1 MSWATKQQQKQVKL
15 GIWLNLL
22 PPGMLGHLKRWRK
35 IFVFPFVFVKDR
47 FIKSYE
53 RWAQMS
59 SIPWET
65 HLWGKEV
72 FMRFCKNLLC
82 FHFKPWHHFLLF
94 NFQKSSFA
102 QFWVG
107 RSPMSGKLCFP
118 SIFILVCDN
127 EQWYCPNYR
136 LIDIRVLDVRGLD
149 VRGWTLGVWTF
160 GVEPRTSVFR
170 RSGFGVRGSYQYP
183 KMVKKTPNV
192 RTPNVQ
198 TPNVRTPNVRKHHR
212 SKNWTLN
219 IWTPNV
225 RKPRMSENEPRMSKP
240 RMSKKPR
247 TSENE
252 PRMSKPRTSENPE
265 RPKMNPECLNP
276 ERPKTP
282 NVLNEPQTSS
292 CIRKNTKFNHGE

>member
-22 PPGMLGHLKRWRK
+22 PPGMLGHLKRRRK
-35 IFVFPFVFVKDR
+35 IFVLPIVFVKDR

-127 EQWYCPNYR
+127 EQWYCPNYLVVR
-136 LIDIRVLDVRGLD
+136 AHDTNTAAGQLSYFQPDGGEISKLIWRYV
-149 VRGWTLGVWTF
+149 
-160 GVEPRTSVFR
+160 
-170 RSGFGVRGSYQYP
+170 
-183 KMVKKTPNV
+183 
-192 RTPNVQ
+192 
-198 TPNVRTPNVRKHHR
+198 HHR
-212 SKNWTLN
+212 PL
-219 IWTPNV
+219 P
-225 RKPRMSENEPRMSKP
+225 
-240 RMSKKPR
+240 
-247 TSENE
+247 TSLLFAQ
-252 PRMSKPRTSENPE
+252 P
-265 RPKMNPECLNP
+265 
-276 ERPKTP
+276 
-282 NVLNEPQTSS
+282 PQ
-292 CIRKNTKFNHGE
+292 IEF